1 MKFYEKKILDCK
13 KALREL
19 YLDKVRGILTEE
31 DYLDMTKAFSIEKQR
46 MEEALE
52 LCRKQILEIEE
63 RQKAGGN
70 GKELV
75 EKYIHLEHLTR
86 EMVEAL
92 VDHVDVGRRISGSR
106 DVSITIYWNF

>member
-1 MKFYEKKILDCK
+1 M
-13 KALREL
+13 
-19 YLDKVRGILTEE
+19 TEE

-63 RQKAGGN
+63 RQKAGEN
-70 GKELV
+70 QKELV
-75 EKYIHLEHLTR
+75 EKYIHTEHLTR

-92 VDHVDVGRRISGSR
+92 IDHIDVGRRIPGSR
-106 DVSITIYWNF
+106 DVPIIVYWNF